1 MKWRYIAERIST
13 GEILDYNVPL
23 SDVEIVDRIS
33 GAPSLRGNIG
43 PVQKRLIAAD
53 GRPLF
58 DEWSTAIYAVSD
70 EKIMGGGILTGST
83 FTGPNWALDCTG
95 FTGYAYETPYTGA
108 WFGVEVDPADVFREI
123 WRHVQS
129 FPNGNI
135 GLEID
140 TLLTGLSIGVELQ
153 QIEFDTQSGPV
164 SFEAG
169 PVKLAWYLD
178 QDCGDEI
185 DNLCE
190 TTPMDWHE
198 ELSWADPSMTS
209 VRKFCRLGFPQIG
222 SRRNDL
228 SFVFGENVSK
238 APGVSRPGEDY
249 ANEVLILG
257 NGEGSDMLR
266 GSASVP
272 SDRLRR
278 AKVVTDKALISVPT
292 INTRARREVRN
303 RRGVGAI
310 TEVTIDPASSHAPL
324 GSWAV
329 GDEILVRAKQ
339 DWNDTL
345 QWSRILSSTIKPND
359 SDYINLG
366 LQRVETNE

>member
-33 GAPSLRGNIG
+33 GAPTLRGNIS
-43 PVQKRLIAAD
+43 PVHKRLLD
-53 GRPLF
+53 TLGRPLF
-58 DEWSTAIYAVSD
+58 DEWSTAIYAVAD
-70 EKIMGGGILTGST
+70 EKIMGGGILVDSS
-83 FTGPNWALDCTG
+83 FTGPGWSLDCVG

-108 WFGVEVDPADVFREI
+108 WFGVEIDPADVFREI

-140 TLLTGLSIGVELQ
+140 TLLTGQSIGVELQ
-153 QIEFDTQSGPV
+153 QVEFDTVNGPV

-185 DNLCE
+185 DDLCE

-198 ELSWADPSMTS
+198 ELSWANADMTL
-209 VRKFCRLGFPQIG
+209 VKKFCRLGYPQIG
-222 SRRNDL
+222 TRRHDL
-228 SFVFGENVSK
+228 SFVLGENVSK

-249 ANEVLILG
+249 ANEILVLG

-266 GSASVP
+266 GTASVT

-278 AKVVTDKALISVPT
+278 AKVVTDKALISESTVT
-292 INTRARREVRN
+292 ARARREVRN
-303 RRGVGAI
+303 RKGLGSI
-310 TEVTIDPASSHAPL
+310 TEVTIHPGSSHAPL
-324 GSWAV
+324 G
-329 GDEILVRAKQ
+329 
-339 DWNDTL
+339 
-345 QWSRILSSTIKPND
+345 
-359 SDYINLG
+359 
-366 LQRVETNE
+366 